1 MIEEEIED
9 NTVELTKA
17 MFKAKEAFEKY
28 FEDQGYDAAYW
39 ALDLK
44 GYVLS
49 MDFKPLEK
57 VKMMDY
63 SSGTRIDSTW
73 EKVRKND

>member
-9 NTVELTKA
+9 NEVELTKA
-17 MFKAKEAFEKY
+17 MFKAKKAFEKH
-28 FEDQGYDAAYW
+28 FEDQNLDGAYW
-39 ALDLK
+39 SLDLI

-73 EKVRKND
+73 EKVKEND